1 MNYTGLRQGDGDFAG
16 YISKGDLNNN
26 GLIDA
31 YDISA
36 VATELEGGIWGE
48 QKGELKGSVTVEA
61 DKKQFAAGETVTL
74 TVKGKGLQNVNALS
88 MCLPYDATEMEYQG
102 VEALAVKEMYNMT
115 YDRLHTNGQKAL
127 YPTFVNLGM
136 QNLIEGDVELM
147 RITFKARRSMK
158 WSGQITD
165 GMLVSRYNKALTF

>member
-1 MNYTGLRQGDGDFAG
+1 M
-16 YISKGDLNNN
+16 
-26 GLIDA
+26 
-31 YDISA
+31 
-36 VATELEGGIWGE
+36 ATELEGGIWGE

-61 DKKQFAAGETVTL
+61 DKKQYAAGETVTL

>member
-1 MNYTGLRQGDGDFAG
+1 
-16 YISKGDLNNN
+16 
-26 GLIDA
+26 
-31 YDISA
+31 
-36 VATELEGGIWGE
+36 
-48 QKGELKGSVTVEA
+48 
-61 DKKQFAAGETVTL
+61 
-74 TVKGKGLQNVNALS
+74 
-88 MCLPYDATEMEYQG
+88 MEYQG